1 MECHGLFI
9 AHIHALDASV
19 LLLPTELIDDGG
31 MAEQSSLWLKSLLA
45 PEALRVNY
53 ELGFDWLI
61 GRLLSEGRG
70 FLSETRLASR
80 TDSLRDLNE
89 AAINVSVGASPF
101 P

>member
-45 PEALRVNY
+45 PEAL
-53 ELGFDWLI
+53 
-61 GRLLSEGRG
+61 LLKCLVEVK
-70 FLSETRLASR
+70 T
-80 TDSLRDLNE
+80 
-89 AAINVSVGASPF
+89 SVVRPDQ
-101 P
+101 PI